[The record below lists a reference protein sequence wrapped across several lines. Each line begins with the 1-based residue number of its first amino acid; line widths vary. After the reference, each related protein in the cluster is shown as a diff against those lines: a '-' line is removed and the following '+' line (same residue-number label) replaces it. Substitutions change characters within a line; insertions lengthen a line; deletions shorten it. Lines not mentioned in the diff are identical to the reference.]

1 MKTPTPFRHLKIA
14 GILVLSVL
22 VLGTA
27 GYMLIEKLSLI
38 DALYTTVDMMA
49 TVGSV
54 VHPLSLPGR
63 IFTMGVVIFGLAS
76 LLYTLS
82 AGMEFMIEGHFS
94 RAVKRYFMDNRIAK
108 LRGHSIICG
117 FGRVGS
123 QIAEDCAKA
132 RKPFVVIDEKEEN
145 IQACLQRDYLAIQAD
160 ATSDDAL
167 REAGVQRA
175 RCLLVATDDDAH
187 NISITLSARYLN
199 NELFIIARANHTE
212 TEAKLKR
219 AGADRVLPLY
229 AIGGHRMANLAFQPG
244 VIEFFDVITQADN
257 MELSAQE
264 ITLDVMPPL
273 TGKTIIEA
281 QNTLPNGLVIVAV
294 KKRNGL
300 LTGPKRETR
309 IEEGDTLIVVGAPEQ
324 LAGFKRKA

>member
-1 MKTPTPFRHLKIA
+1 MKTPAPFRHLKIA

-22 VLGTA
+22 VLGTL
-27 GYMLIEKLSLI
+27 GYMLIERLSFI

-54 VHPLSLPGR
+54 VRPLSLPGR

-94 RAVKRYFMDNRIAK
+94 RAVKRYFMDNKIAK
-108 LRGHSIICG
+108 LRGHAMICG

-132 RKPFVVIDEKEEN
+132 QQPFVVIDEKEEN
-145 IQACLQRDYLAIQAD
+145 IQACLQRGYLAIQGD
-160 ATSDDAL
+160 ATTDDAL
-167 REAGVQRA
+167 REAGVQWA
-175 RCLLVATDDDAH
+175 RCLLVATEDDAH

-199 NELFIIARANHTE
+199 SDLFIIARANHTE

-264 ITLDVMPPL
+264 IPLKMMPPL
-273 TGKTIIEA
+273 VGKTIVEA
-281 QNTLPNGLVIVAV
+281 QNALYDGMVIVAL
-294 KKRNGL
+294 KKHNGIL
-300 LTGPKRETR
+300 AGPRRETL
-309 IEEGDTLIVVGAPEQ
+309 IEKGDTLIVVGAPEQ
-324 LAGFKRKA
+324 LAGFRTRK